1 MDELLEEICLR
12 EDMLLEMARVG
23 FIGDEYEVFIHTNDP
38 GHIPHFHMW
47 DKATRGQN
55 FHTCI
60 RIDKPEYFHHT
71 GKEDKLNS
79 NTKKALIN
87 FLKSSPLKFGY
98 FDTNWNIV
106 IYMWN
111 MNNSE
116 VEIPKDMPMPD
127 YRLL

>member
-60 RIDKPEYFHHT
+60 RIDKPEYFYHT
-71 GKEDKLNS
+71 GKEGKLNS
-79 NTKKALIN
+79 KIKKALML
-87 FLKSSPLKFGY
+87 FLTSPHKNKRYSNNWEYMLSMWNDNNSTTFVSESSP
-98 FDTNWNIV
+98 
-106 IYMWN
+106 
-111 MNNSE
+111 
-116 VEIPKDMPMPD
+116 IPN
-127 YRLL
+127 YVLL